1 MSVVIAANT
10 VVTLNIEM
18 RDAQNALLR
27 SDDSVSYLHG
37 APSGL
42 FDALEAALAGK
53 SAGETVQVQL
63 EPDQAFGDYE
73 PELLR
78 LENMERY
85 GEGLKVGME
94 IEDALGGDPVRRYT
108 VTDIAAGKV
117 VLDGNHPLAG
127 MALRFTCRI
136 LAVRPATRFELER
149 GDVTPA
155 DTGTAAG
162 KIAGIAT
169 G

>member
-1 MSVVIAANT
+1 MSTVIAANT
-10 VVTLNIEM
+10 VVTLDIEM

-42 FDALEAALAGK
+42 FDALEIALAGRK
-53 SAGETVQVQL
+53 AGDTVQVQL
-63 EPDQAFGDYE
+63 EPEQAFGDYD
-73 PELLR
+73 PELVR
-78 LENMERY
+78 LEDIERY
-85 GEGLKVGME
+85 GEGLAVGME
-94 IEDALGGDPVRRYT
+94 IEDALGADPVRRYT
-108 VTDIAAGKV
+108 VTDIAGGKV
-117 VLDGNHPLAG
+117 VLDGNHALAG

-136 LAVRPATRFELER
+136 LSVRPATRAELER

-155 DTGTAAG
+155 
-162 KIAGIAT
+162 AT

>member
-1 MSVVIAANT
+1 MSVVIAENT
-10 VVTLNIEM
+10 VVTLDIEM

-37 APSGL
+37 AASGL

-53 SAGETVQVQL
+53 SVGETVQVQL
-63 EPDQAFGDYE
+63 EPDQAFGDYV

-78 LENMERY
+78 LESMERY
-85 GEGLKVGME
+85 GAGLEVGME
-94 IEDALGGDPVRRYT
+94 IEDAVGGDPVRRYT
-108 VTDIAAGKV
+108 VTGVAAGKV

-155 DTGTAAG
+155 DTDTAAG